1 MKALFLTLMMTLI
14 LSLSGISTAAE
25 ISLQVLGSGGP
36 VADDARA
43 SSGYVIGLPDGGYIL
58 IDAGGGV
65 FQRFG
70 EAGLNMDD
78 LEFIGI
84 SHFHTDHSSDLP
96 ALMKS
101 AYFGDRKRTLTIAG
115 PSAAGKFPGLNDWL
129 SALFAP
135 GKGAYAYL
143 SGYIDGDAA
152 PFALLPIEV
161 PITATQAVEKVSFE
175 AFSITTT
182 PVPHGPVPSLAF
194 KISVGNLNIVISGDQ
209 NLSDSAFVEFV
220 RNADLWIMPMPI
232 PEGAGRIARN
242 LHATPSEIAKVAAQA
257 GVKTLLVSHFMAR
270 SLADLDK
277 NIALIKTQYTGA
289 LLVAEDLKKWR
300 FDLQL
305 PQQGWVFAV
314 PTPVK

>member
-1 MKALFLTLMMTLI
+1 MKALLLTLIITFT
-14 LSLSGISTAAE
+14 LSLTNSSTAAE

-43 SSGYVIGLPDGGYIL
+43 SSGYVIGLPGGGHIL

-101 AYFGDRKRTLTIAG
+101 AYFGDRKRTLSIAG

-161 PITATQAVEKVSFE
+161 PIAATSAAKQIKLE
-175 AFSITTT
+175 AFSVLAM
-182 PVPHGPVPSLAF
+182 PVPHGPVPSLAYKVSIGEF
-194 KISVGNLNIVISGDQ
+194 NIVISGDQ
-209 NLSDSAFVEFV
+209 NLSESLFVEFV
-220 RNADLWIMPMPI
+220 RNADLWVMPMPI
-232 PEGAGRIARN
+232 PDGAGRIARK
-242 LHATPSEIAKVAAQA
+242 LHATPSEIGKVAAQA

-270 SLADLDK
+270 NLDK
-277 NIALIKTQYTGA
+277 NLALIKTHYSGA

-300 FDLQL
+300 FDLQSA
-305 PQQGWVFAV
+305 QQAWVVAES
-314 PTPVK
+314 TSEN